1 MDYAQVLV
9 AVDDGPAGQ
18 TRLEFCREL
27 AIATRSGVIG
37 LAAASHPPSPL
48 GGELGGGLSAD
59 LLTAYREA
67 ADFELM
73 QAHTAFTLHLSGPDI
88 VSRWIQA
95 HGDPTAFCIRQAR
108 FADLI
113 VLGIRNERA
122 PYGAPDPTEVL
133 IGSGRPVL
141 MIPPEPSRRLVGEH
155 ALIAW
160 RDGKEARRALAA
172 AMPLLRLAS
181 GVTVVTIRS
190 EDEPGQGTEELPE
203 LADYLAK
210 HGVVASIVD
219 DSLMHETVG
228 RHLLQEAAT
237 HGCGLIVAGGYGHTR
252 LQEWMLGGVTR
263 DLVQESS
270 ICLLLA
276 H

>member
-1 MDYAQVLV
+1 
-9 AVDDGPAGQ
+9 
-18 TRLEFCREL
+18 
-27 AIATRSGVIG
+27 
-37 LAAASHPPSPL
+37 
-48 GGELGGGLSAD
+48 
-59 LLTAYREA
+59 
-67 ADFELM
+67 
-73 QAHTAFTLHLSGPDI
+73 
-88 VSRWIQA
+88 
-95 HGDPTAFCIRQAR
+95 
-108 FADLI
+108 
-113 VLGIRNERA
+113 
-122 PYGAPDPTEVL
+122 
-133 IGSGRPVL
+133 
-141 MIPPEPSRRLVGEH
+141 MIPPEPSRSPIGEH

-190 EDEPGQGTEELPE
+190 EDEPDQGSEELAE

-210 HGVVASIVD
+210 HGIVASIVD
-219 DSLMHETVG
+219 DSLMHATVG